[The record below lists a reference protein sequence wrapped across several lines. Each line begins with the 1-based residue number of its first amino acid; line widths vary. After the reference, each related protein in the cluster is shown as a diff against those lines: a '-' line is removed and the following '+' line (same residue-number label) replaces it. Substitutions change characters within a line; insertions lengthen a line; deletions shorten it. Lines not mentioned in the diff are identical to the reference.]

1 MGKQCICQ
9 NGYRKGQELE
19 YYGSDLNKWIAE
31 SCSKEMTYINID
43 GLSYKR
49 SKKIVRI
56 IESKH
61 SSEKLPKSQ
70 KEVLCK
76 LAEYFMKINKRIVM
90 FDHTFECYIV
100 RGDYPYDIAKV
111 EDLVNDRKFTLDNEN
126 LKRFLEFKDYQT
138 IQLP

>member
-1 MGKQCICQ
+1 MDKSICVCQ
-9 NGYRKGQELE
+9 KGYRKGKEIE
-19 YYGSDLNKWIAE
+19 YYGSDLNKWVAE
-31 SCSKEMTYINID
+31 SCSKQMTHINID

-61 SSEKLPKSQ
+61 SKEETPKSQ
-70 KEVLCK
+70 REVLCI

-100 RGDYPYDIAKV
+100 RGDFPYDEVWV
-111 EDLVNDRKFTLDNEN
+111 EDLVNDTKFKLDNEN
-126 LKRFLEFKDYQT
+126 LKKFLEFEDYE
-138 IQLP
+138 IHS